1 MSGQNFTGTRE
12 MYHRWHRSRRFH
24 VIYCRYR
31 DDFRFPRVRDYRD
44 GAVRRAQIDATNA
57 RRIRIGVGVGDDEE
71 LISSSAARILWCF
84 WSAFSFRFET
94 ISITKFGN
102 PVSSETTPF
111 M

>member
-31 DDFRFPRVRDYRD
+31 DDFRSPRVRDYRD

-71 LISSSAARILWCF
+71 LISSSAVRRCGLSTRARRCEAML
-84 WSAFSFRFET
+84 
-94 ISITKFGN
+94 
-102 PVSSETTPF
+102 TT
-111 M
+111 MMMHYWQYRR

>member
-31 DDFRFPRVRDYRD
+31 DDFRSPRVRDYRD

-57 RRIRIGVGVGDDEE
+57 RRIRIVVGVGYDEE
-71 LISSSAARILWCF
+71 LISSSAVRRCGLSTRARRCDAML
-84 WSAFSFRFET
+84 
-94 ISITKFGN
+94 
-102 PVSSETTPF
+102 TT
-111 M
+111 MMMHHWQYRR